1 MFTVHRWWSRYGTY
15 VVLSGLALGTAWLVR
30 QTNGAVVNEVYRWA
44 ARPLEVFA
52 IPEEELVNARILE
65 LQARL
70 AEVESQKQQLEKVL
84 EVNKNKKQ
92 EAIVAP
98 IIGRSADHWWQQI
111 TIGRGSE
118 AGVKVGDVVTG
129 IGGLVGRVEQVTP
142 QTARVLLISDAT
154 SRVGVIVS
162 RSRQMGFVRGE
173 GTKELTMQFFEKV
186 PDIRPGD
193 LVSTSPLSRLYPGE
207 VPVGRVKSVNLE
219 KSPAPEATVELLVP
233 LGNLEWVYVHSFTP
247 EQ

>member
-1 MFTVHRWWSRYGTY
+1 MFTVRRWWERYKTY
-15 VVLSGLALGTAWLVR
+15 IVLSGLALGTAWLFR
-30 QTNGAVVNEVYRWA
+30 QTHGTVVNEVYRWA
-44 ARPLEVFA
+44 ARPLEFLA
-52 IPEEELVNARILE
+52 TPEKELVNARILE

-70 AEVESQKQQLEKVL
+70 AEVESQKKQLEKVL
-84 EVNKNKKQ
+84 ALSQDKKP

-98 IIGRSADHWWQQI
+98 IIGRSADHWWQQM

-118 AGVKVGDVVTG
+118 AGIKVGDVVTG

-142 QTARVLLISDAT
+142 QTSRILLISDAT
-154 SRVGVIVS
+154 SRVGVIAS

-219 KSPAPEATVELLVP
+219 KSPAPEATVELSAP
-233 LGNLEWVYVHSFTP
+233 LANLEWVYVHSFIP
-247 EQ
+247 EP